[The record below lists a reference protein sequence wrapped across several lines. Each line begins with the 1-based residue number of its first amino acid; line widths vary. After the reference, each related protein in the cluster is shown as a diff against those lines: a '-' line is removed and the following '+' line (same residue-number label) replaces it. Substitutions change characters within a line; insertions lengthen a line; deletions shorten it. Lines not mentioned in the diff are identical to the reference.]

1 MMNRYSDKILLIT
14 PPFTQLNTPYPATAY
29 IKGFLNELNINS
41 FQADLSLETMLKIFS
56 SRGLKIAFDIAEQS
70 DIELSEFSSTVLEYR
85 DDYEKSIDHV
95 IAFLQG
101 KRRTLAYSICHNN
114 YLPIV
119 ERDIDDE
126 ELEWAFGVIGLE
138 DKARHLATIYLE
150 EITAFIK
157 ECVDQ
162 EFGFSRYA
170 EQLGRCASSYDEIAD
185 SLVAPLT
192 FSDNFLIESLI
203 ELTQSRDVEI
213 AIITIPFPGNLY
225 SGLRIAQWLKENKPE
240 VKIIM
245 GGGFVNTELRQIEEP
260 RLFNLVDFLLLDDAE
275 DSLLPL
281 LDYIAGKSDK
291 NSLVRCFLLDDVT
304 GEVTY
309 FDKNEHTP
317 CDMSNVGTP
326 DYSDLMLDKYISLIE
341 RLNPMHKLW
350 SDGRWNKL
358 TLAHGCYW
366 GKCSF
371 CDCSLDYISRYAPTS
386 AKMIVDRMERM
397 IEQTGENGFHFVD
410 EAAPPAV
417 VRAVA
422 KEIIDRNLKVVW
434 WGNVRFE
441 KSFNDDLCGL
451 MKESGCI
458 AVSGGIEVASDRI
471 LNMINKGVSLEQ
483 VSKVTRSFSEAGILV
498 HAYLMYGFPTQSEQ
512 ETIDS
517 LEVVRQLFKL
527 ELIHSAFWHRFA
539 LTAHSPV
546 GLNPEKFKIQVT
558 EPPFKGFARNDLQF
572 IDPTG
577 GNHDKFGEGLRVS
590 LYNYMNGNG
599 FDLPL
604 HKWFNSKVPKTTIP
618 PNFIMQLLK
627 R

>member
-1 MMNRYSDKILLIT
+1 MMNRYSDKIVLIT

-29 IKGFLNELNINS
+29 IKGFLNEIGINS
-41 FQADLSLETMLKIFS
+41 FQTDLSLETMLKILS
-56 SRGLKIAFDIAEQS
+56 SDGLKRAFDFVEQS
-70 DIELSEFSSTVLEYR
+70 NLKLSEFASTVMEYRLEY
-85 DDYEKSIDHV
+85 ENSIDNV

-114 YLPIV
+114 YLPIIDR
-119 ERDIDDE
+119 EIDDE
-126 ELEWAFGVIGLE
+126 ELEWAFGTLGLE

-150 EITAFIK
+150 EITTFIK
-157 ECVDQ
+157 ECVDN

-170 EQLGRCASSYDEIAD
+170 EQMARCASSYDEIESAL
-185 SLVAPLT
+185 SAPLR
-192 FSDNFLIESLI
+192 FSDEFLIEALNKVV
-203 ELTQSRDVEI
+203 ESREFEI

-225 SGLRIAQWLKENKPE
+225 SGLRIAQWLKINKPHL
-240 VKIIM
+240 KIIM
-245 GGGFVNTELRQIEEP
+245 GGGFVNTELRQINDP
-260 RLFNLVDFLLLDDAE
+260 RLFEIVDYLLLDDAE
-275 DSLLPL
+275 DSLPAL
-281 LDYIAGKSDK
+281 LDFIAGNVNSDA
-291 NSLVRCFLLDDVT
+291 LVRCFLLEKENGKVSF
-304 GEVTY
+304 
-309 FDKNEHTP
+309 FDKREHTP
-317 CDMSNVGTP
+317 CSMEMVGTP
-326 DYSDLMLDKYISLIE
+326 DYSDLELDKYISLIE

-371 CDCSLDYISRYAPTS
+371 CDCSLDYISRYAPNS
-386 AKMIVDRMERM
+386 AKIIVDR
-397 IEQTGENGFHFVD
+397 IEKIIKQTGENGFHFVD

-417 VRAVA
+417 VKAVA
-422 KEIIDRNLKVVW
+422 NEIIARNLKIVW
-434 WGNVRFE
+434 WGNIRFE
-441 KSFNDDLCGL
+441 KSFNDELCEL

-471 LNMINKGVSLEQ
+471 LRMINKGVSLEQ

-498 HAYLMYGFPTQSEQ
+498 HAYLMYGFPTQTDQ

-517 LEVVRQLFKL
+517 LEIVRQLFKL

-546 GLNPEKFKIQVT
+546 GLNPEKFNIKIT
-558 EPPFKGFARNDLQF
+558 EPDFKGFARNDLQF
-572 IDPTG
+572 NDPTG
-577 GNHDKFGEGLRVS
+577 GDHDKFGQGLRVS
-590 LYNYMNGNG
+590 LYNFMNGNG

-604 HKWFNSKVPKTTIP
+604 NKWFNTKVPRTTIP